1 MKYSRADLLADMNIK
16 SNHTLTEGS
25 RHLKEGNDS
34 QSISHFHDFWSESR
48 SQSMLHGVAKTLIEI
63 LQFFWLKQCMFVKR
77 GSCDHDFTLMRKI
90 KMIGKS
96 FQEKGFL
103 RKQESRQRGQTGF
116 TPQRKFN
123 GSTGGS

>member
-1 MKYSRADLLADMNIK
+1 MKDSRADLLADMNIK

-63 LQFFWLKQCMFVKR
+63 LQFFWLKQSKGGVWHNQSHWKVK
-77 GSCDHDFTLMRKI
+77 GESQ
-90 KMIGKS
+90 KS
-96 FQEKGFL
+96 
-103 RKQESRQRGQTGF
+103 ESQMEEL
-116 TPQRKFN
+116 
-123 GSTGGS
+123 